1 MERKNIGVE
10 VTVINH
16 EEMLERILNGE
27 RDVYNL
33 KFNPDGTFSDYHEDY
48 FYCGKITDKGVVLLS
63 GCDEVLHWDIMSDC
77 RCSRTINIRT
87 YDGLSIEGSNS
98 IDYLADC
105 MAGSRDYEV
114 TNKLDDKYKKLSN
127 GYEEL
132 IDRVNSGSS
141 EEDLKEECGF
151 DSVEIRR
158 KDINTLKKSN

>member
-1 MERKNIGVE
+1 MERENTSFE

-33 KFNPDGTFSDYHEDY
+33 DFDNDGTFSDYHEDY
-48 FYCGKITDKGVVLLS
+48 FYCGKITAKGVVLLS

-77 RCSRTINIRT
+77 RYSITINIRT

-98 IDYLADC
+98 IDYLVDS
-105 MAGSRDYEV
+105 MTGSRDYEV
-114 TNKLDDKYKKLSN
+114 TNKLYDKYKKLSN

-141 EEDLKEECGF
+141 EEDLKEEYGF
-151 DSVEIRR
+151 DSVEIKR
-158 KDINTLKKSN
+158 KDINSLKKSN